1 VGAGVSTADVC
12 DREAAF
18 LASSGDG
25 LPALVASAGGPF
37 GVVQAY
43 HPRTPGRRTQ
53 GQLYVM
59 RGTIRETRFANQ
71 RVMATYQLRL
81 DLVWPLQKGT
91 GSAEDEQRAFDAAI
105 DLVLARVRAY
115 RGDKTHGGRF
125 LAVAE
130 DPREVHVTFDPPDR
144 SIRDDSE
151 LRAFVTYS
159 AQDADFT
166 A

>member
-1 VGAGVSTADVC
+1 MSTADVV
-12 DREAAF
+12 DREAAW

-25 LPALVASAGGPF
+25 LPALVSAAGGPF

-43 HPRTPGRRTQ
+43 QPRTPGRRTL
-53 GQLYVM
+53 GQLYVL
-59 RGTIRETRFANQ
+59 RGRIREHRFANQ
-71 RVMATYQLRL
+71 RVMITYELVL
-81 DLVWPLQKGT
+81 DLVWPLSKGT

-125 LAVAE
+125 LSVAE
-130 DPREVHVTFDPPDR
+130 NPREVNVRFDHPDR
-144 SIRDDSE
+144 TIREDSE
-151 LRAFVTYS
+151 LRAQVTYT
-159 AQDADFT
+159 ADDQDFT